1 MEIVS
6 RDTVKLSNT
15 FYHFDIS
22 KQLKARGHCS
32 QGRSK
37 QLLTRTASAS
47 TLAQIGWGGINPRL
61 SFPQQTK
68 QD

>member
-1 MEIVS
+1 MKIVS
-6 RDTVKLSNT
+6 RNTVKLSNT

-22 KQLKARGHCS
+22 KQLKAIGHCS
-32 QGRSK
+32 QGRIK
-37 QLLTRTASAS
+37 QLLTRTTSAS
-47 TLAQIGWGGINPRL
+47 TLAQLGWGCINPRL